1 MFALLALSSR
11 VTGPLLVHQPSAARA
26 RAWSLPGGK
35 VEDGETL
42 TAALVREMREE
53 TGAEVEAGRLLYV
66 CDYIP
71 PDSVPV
77 VHITF
82 EATRVGGIVGA
93 VDAGADSHP
102 ILDVEFVRIDDLVSR
117 GFSERF
123 ASLVREGFP
132 GAGSYA
138 GRRRTSACSGPV
150 LCSSQPGSWLEE

>member
-1 MFALLALSSR
+1 VHVR
-11 VTGPLLVHQPSAARA
+11 VTGVVVEGDRVLLVHQPSASA

-42 TAALVREMREE
+42 TAALVREMVEE

-66 CDYIP
+66 CDYLP
-71 PDSVPV
+71 PDGVPV

-93 VDAGADSHP
+93 VGAGADSHP
-102 ILDVEFVRIDDLVSR
+102 ILDVEFVKIGDLVSR

-138 GRRRTSACSGPV
+138 GPKANIG
-150 LCSSQPGSWLEE
+150 L